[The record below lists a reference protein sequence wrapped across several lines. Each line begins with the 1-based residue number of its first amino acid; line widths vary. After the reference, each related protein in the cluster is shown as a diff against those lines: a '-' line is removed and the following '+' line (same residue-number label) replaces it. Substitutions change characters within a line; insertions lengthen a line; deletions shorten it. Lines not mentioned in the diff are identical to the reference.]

1 MEIKSA
7 FKVVVNN
14 GVLVPGSE
22 RTFNS
27 YNQPSVNT
35 SGLIVFRARS
45 QGGKGGGEPETGI
58 FTRQLSRLPSP
69 IVINAVALRDGLV
82 PDPNNA
88 SSTFN
93 EFPSFPRIDQSSSFL
108 AFRGQSQPVWNVL
121 DSTGAIVEKVGTAGI
136 YGTPSGSLTT
146 AMTQLGAVPV
156 FSSFSVPNTVAGT
169 KFDQFPGAP
178 SPTSVTQWLY
188 TPLWQL
194 VRQSWTVFK
203 GNWTDNS
210 DPLNPIGRTGV
221 YFRELLANGGK
232 APVQLIADS
241 QTLIP
246 GTSTAFGS
254 TAPPSA
260 AGNKAVFLG
269 LDNEESPTLGGIYL
283 SNLTSKPT
291 NIKPIVELGD
301 LAKLV
306 KDANGVTRIG
316 EGLSFS
322 SKPSLIFGS
331 TDTVGYWGS
340 WGTDTF
346 TQTVAIPSDGR
357 KELRDYALLL
367 DDQQDDGEVNGSA
380 DGNFEFE
387 VPVNQGIFLTNVN
400 TGVTR
405 LVAQTGDTDG
415 NGTFDADEFS
425 TFLYW
430 NFSGKVPG
438 STDEEDGEFARWRSA
453 QFIAVDGQQVAF
465 KATRGPNVDS
475 ITGLYVQ
482 RANKAPIQTVVE
494 TGMNGTILD
503 PEAIVPGTVPG
514 TDIPL
519 PITSVGLERDGFRGN
534 LLAFNASMANE
545 SASWAGIYG
554 IESNQIPITI

>member
-1 MEIKSA
+1 MANTSA

-14 GVLVPGSE
+14 GVLVPGTD
-22 RTFNS
+22 RAFNS
-27 YNQPSVNT
+27 YNQPSVNA
-35 SGLIVFRARS
+35 SGLVVFRARS
-45 QGGKGGGEPETGI
+45 QGGKGGGEPDTGI
-58 FTRQLSRLPSP
+58 FTRQISRLPSP
-69 IVINAVALRDGLV
+69 IVINAVALRDSLA
-82 PDPNNA
+82 PNPNNA
-88 SSTFN
+88 SSTYN

-121 DSTGAIVEKVGTAGI
+121 DSTGAIVEKAGTAGI

-146 AMTQLGAVPV
+146 AMTQLGAIQE
-156 FSSFSVPNTVAGT
+156 FSYFSVPNTVAGT

-178 SPTSVTQWLY
+178 SPTSAIQLRFTRFGL
-188 TPLWQL
+188 QL

-203 GNWTDNS
+203 GNWTDVS
-210 DPLNPIGRTGV
+210 DPLNPISRTGV
-221 YFRELLANGGK
+221 YFRDVLANGGM

-241 QTLIP
+241 KTLIP
-246 GTSTAFGS
+246 GTSTPFGS

-301 LAKLV
+301 LAMLV
-306 KDANGVTRIG
+306 KDPNGLTRIG

-322 SKPSLIFGS
+322 SKPQWIFGS
-331 TDTVGYWGS
+331 RDTVGYWGS
-340 WGTDTF
+340 WGTETF

-357 KELRDYALLL
+357 KELRNYALLL
-367 DDQQDDGEVNGSA
+367 DDQQDDGVVNNSA
-380 DGNFEFE
+380 DGLFQFE
-387 VPVNQGIFLTNVN
+387 VPVHQGMFLTNVN
-400 TGVTR
+400 SGVTR
-405 LVAQTGDTDG
+405 LVAQTGDADG
-415 NGTFDADEFS
+415 NGTVDADEFS

-465 KATRGPNVDS
+465 KATRGPGVDS
-475 ITGLYVQ
+475 VTGLYAQ
-482 RANKAPIQTVVE
+482 RANNAPIRTVVE
-494 TGMNGTILD
+494 TGMNGTLLD
-503 PEAIVPGTVPG
+503 PEAIVPGTN
-514 TDIPL
+514 IPI

-545 SASWAGIYG
+545 SASWAGIYA
-554 IESNQIPITI
+554 IESNQIPITV

>member
-1 MEIKSA
+1 MANTSA

-14 GVLVPGSE
+14 GVLVPGKD
-22 RTFNS
+22 RAFNS
-27 YNQPSVNT
+27 YNQPSVNA
-35 SGLIVFRARS
+35 SGLVVFRARS
-45 QGGKGGGEPETGI
+45 QGGKGGGEPDTGI
-58 FTRQLSRLPSP
+58 FTRQISRLPSP

-82 PDPNNA
+82 PNPNNA
-88 SSTFN
+88 SSTYN

-121 DSTGAIVEKVGTAGI
+121 DSTGAIVEKAGTAGI

-146 AMTQLGAVPV
+146 AMTQLGAIQE
-156 FSSFSVPNTVAGT
+156 FSYFSVPNTVAGT

-178 SPTSVTQWLY
+178 SPTSAIQLRFTRFGL
-188 TPLWQL
+188 QL

-203 GNWTDNS
+203 GNWTDVS
-210 DPLNPIGRTGV
+210 DPLNPISRTGV
-221 YFRELLANGGK
+221 YFRDVLANGGM

-241 QTLIP
+241 KTLIP
-246 GTSTAFGS
+246 GTSTPFGS

-301 LAKLV
+301 LAMLV
-306 KDANGVTRIG
+306 KDPNGLTRIG

-322 SKPSLIFGS
+322 SKPPWIFGS
-331 TDTVGYWGS
+331 RDTVGYWGS
-340 WGTDTF
+340 WGTETF

-367 DDQQDDGEVNGSA
+367 DDQQDDGVVNNSA
-380 DGNFEFE
+380 DGLFQFE
-387 VPVNQGIFLTNVN
+387 VPVHQGMFLTNVN
-400 TGVTR
+400 SGVTR

-415 NGTFDADEFS
+415 SGTVDADEFS

-438 STDEEDGEFARWRSA
+438 STDEEDGELARWRSA

-465 KATRGPNVDS
+465 KATRGPGVDS
-475 ITGLYVQ
+475 VTGLYAQ
-482 RANKAPIQTVVE
+482 RANNAPIRTVVE
-494 TGMNGTILD
+494 TGMNGTLLD
-503 PEAIVPGTVPG
+503 PEAIVPGTN
-514 TDIPL
+514 IPI

-545 SASWAGIYG
+545 SASWAGIYA
-554 IESNQIPITI
+554 IESNQIPIPV